1 MMVYRNI
8 LTGEYRICE
17 SKIRAW
23 LYFFDKAQKRD
34 DERPTMDDITVIE
47 IDKRIIDLKVRKD
60 EDKL

>member
-17 SKIRAW
+17 SKVRAW
-23 LYFFDKAQKRD
+23 LYFFDKAQKAN

-47 IDKRIIDLKVRKD
+47 IDKQIIDLKTK
-60 EDKL
+60 KS